1 MHGYSKWEW
10 RILEVGLFSMTG
22 MALLSMTVGFV
33 GMALENWTTIL
44 AGAGGLALAA
54 AIGGATIII
63 LQITGR
69 RRSQGTGTGRNA
81 GRCRAHSRHPV

>member
-44 AGAGGLALAA
+44 AGAGGLAIAA
-54 AIGGATIII
+54 SIGGVTTVT
-63 LQITGR
+63 LMITGR
-69 RRSQGTGTGRNA
+69 QRRQ
-81 GRCRAHSRHPV
+81 AHRDRP